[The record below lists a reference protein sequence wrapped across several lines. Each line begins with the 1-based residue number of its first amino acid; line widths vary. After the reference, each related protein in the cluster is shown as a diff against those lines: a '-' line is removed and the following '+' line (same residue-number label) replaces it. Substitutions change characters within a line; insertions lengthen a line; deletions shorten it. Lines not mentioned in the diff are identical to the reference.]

1 MVDPS
6 QIMRNFNRDLYINL
20 NFQFFILVVRVCSY
34 PQYPGGNIDVY
45 DWGHSGEMRSAILK
59 IPFYNMF
66 SLSYPN
72 LRIYW
77 ILFLGHSPQVSSR
90 TSTRKQRRVLCPRAL
105 PLVSIFFAF
114 GWFHKSTTNCPRADF
129 MNCFS
134 KVGAPVLWNP
144 MEKYH
149 SNIIQRNSSVQGDA
163 ILEMAN
169 ALHSTR
175 TKSHPNRW
183 CQVTSPAA
191 KFTRLLVLCPWCHH
205 VYLST
210 TQKTFTCAQLALM
223 MLHINSHSLR
233 QTWTQRKNAWL
244 WMSTGQIEPMRN
256 IDKLYIYIYIY

>member
-1 MVDPS
+1 MFMIGGIAEKCGVQFWRFPFIICCS
-6 QIMRNFNRDLYINL
+6 HCLIQICG
-20 NFQFFILVVRVCSY
+20 FIESY
-34 PQYPGGNIDVY
+34 FWAIAHRFPAAHPQENNVECFALGRCR
-45 DWGHSGEMRSAILK
+45 WC
-59 IPFYNMF
+59 
-66 SLSYPN
+66 
-72 LRIYW
+72 
-77 ILFLGHSPQVSSR
+77 LF
-90 TSTRKQRRVLCPRAL
+90 
-105 PLVSIFFAF
+105 FFAF

-210 TQKTFTCAQLALM
+210 TQKTFTCAQLADLM

-256 IDKLYIYIYIY
+256 IDKLYIYIRGK